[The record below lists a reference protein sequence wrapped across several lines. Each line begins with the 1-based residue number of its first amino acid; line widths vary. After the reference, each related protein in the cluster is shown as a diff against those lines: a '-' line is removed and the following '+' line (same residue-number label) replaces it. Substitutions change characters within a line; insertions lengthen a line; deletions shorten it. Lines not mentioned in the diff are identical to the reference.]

1 MIFDAPNTILLEGR
15 LIVLDLSRLS
25 GGKKTVLRFIDSEPG
40 VYAWFQNF
48 CSPHLRPK
56 ATGQEFYDALTQRIC
71 AKHCAD
77 VRGRLAPL
85 FKVTLSSLKRL
96 SKPKRN
102 SLREWCDHEDFR
114 SEMSQLLNA
123 SLLFSQPLYVG
134 CSKNLRTRIGNHF
147 DGVNSEL
154 RDDLKQIN
162 IDIGQCWLAILR
174 LPNKKEVARPK
185 EEQLVEDVI
194 SKLFHPLFTKR
205 YG

>member
-25 GGKKTVLRFIDSEPG
+25 GGKKAVLKFIDSEPG

-48 CSPHLRPK
+48 CSPCLKPN
-56 ATGQEFYDALTQRIC
+56 ATGQEFYDALTQRIF

-77 VRGRLAPL
+77 NRGRLAPL
-85 FKVTLSSLKRL
+85 FRVRLSSFKRL
-96 SKPKRN
+96 SKAKRN
-102 SLREWCDHEDFR
+102 SLREWCDHADFR

-134 CSKNLRTRIGNHF
+134 CAKNLRVRIGNHF
-147 DGVNSEL
+147 DGVSSKL
-154 RDDLKQIN
+154 RHDLKQIN
-162 IDIGQCWLAILR
+162 IDINQCWLAILR
-174 LPNKKEVARPK
+174 VPKKEGLERPK
-185 EEQLVEDVI
+185 EQQLVEDII